1 MMKKIPAV
9 RDFIP
14 LRKTLR
20 MMVMLPAM
28 ALPAMAAPPAQS
40 NKPEVQMM
48 VKLKPSMTE
57 GRFKAL
63 LSKRGGRQAGEVSK
77 LGIRVIRVS
86 AEASDQCRGE
96 LRSDVDVEYT
106 EPDYKAEALGTAN
119 DPYFTQG
126 SEWHLGKIQAPAAWD
141 ISTGASSIVV
151 AVVDTGVLKSH
162 PDLTGKVLNGYDFVA
177 NDTDA
182 TDENG
187 HGTAVAGTV
196 APASNNGVGVAG
208 VAWGNPIL
216 PVRVL
221 DATGSGNYSA
231 ICNGIIYAADSGA
244 KIINLSLG
252 GTSSSQALQDA
263 VNYAWNKQCVIVA
276 AAGNSGNNIALYPA
290 ACTNVIAVSATD
302 SADAHPSWS
311 NYGSYVDVSAPGLD
325 ILTLYGSNQ
334 YAVWSGTSFS
344 CPVASGVAALMASAN
359 PSLINSKLVD
369 LLIKNSDDIGTP
381 GYDVYFGNGRVNA
394 LRAVTAAK
402 SFSNTLDGTAPV
414 ASITTPTNGAFVKVP
429 SQNVTLSGTDNVAVT
444 RIELYID
451 GRRVSSST
459 ASSVTYS
466 WNTRKIAAGAHKLQA
481 RAYDAAGNVGTS
493 PIVTVYR

>member
-1 MMKKIPAV
+1 MMKKIPMV

-14 LRKTLR
+14 LQKTLR

-28 ALPAMAAPPAQS
+28 ALPAMAASPAQT
-40 NKPEVQMM
+40 NKLEVQMI
-48 VKLKPSMTE
+48 VKLKSSMTE
-57 GRFKAL
+57 GRFQEML
-63 LSKRGGRQAGEVSK
+63 TRRGGRQAGEVSK

-86 AEASDQCRGE
+86 AEASEQCRVE
-96 LRSDVDVEYT
+96 LGSDLDIEYT

-126 SEWHLGKIQAPAAWD
+126 SEWHLAKIQAPTAWD
-141 ISTGASSIVV
+141 VSTGSSSVVV

-252 GTSSSQALQDA
+252 GTSFSQALQDA
-263 VNYAWNKQCVIVA
+263 INYAWGKQCVIVA
-276 AAGNSGNNIALYPA
+276 AAGNSGNNIPFYPA
-290 ACTNVIAVSATD
+290 ACSNVIAVSATD

-311 NYGSYVDVSAPGLD
+311 NYGSYVDISAPGLD

-344 CPVASGVAALMASAN
+344 SPVTSGVLALMASAN
-359 PSLINSKLVD
+359 PSLTNSQLAD
-369 LLIKNSDDIGTP
+369 LLLKNADDIGTL

-394 LRAVTAAK
+394 SRAVTAAK
-402 SFSNTLDGTAPV
+402 SFVMTVDGTAPV
-414 ASITTPTNGAFVKVP
+414 ASITTPTNGSFVSVP
-429 SQNVTLSGTDNVAVT
+429 SQNILLNGTDNVAVT
-444 RIELYID
+444 KIELYID
-451 GRRVSSST
+451 GKLIGYST
-459 ASSVTYS
+459 ASSATYS
-466 WNTRKIAAGAHKLQA
+466 WSTRKIAAGAHKLQA

-493 PIVTVYR
+493 SIVTVYR